1 MSESPSAEQP
11 RPNVFALLA
20 PALQT
25 GAAHLRDPVAY
36 LAAAVALLVTLPVA
50 GLIGFGLAAT
60 AGPFEPGP
68 AIAGAALGGLIA
80 AVGFGWA
87 WTAIAVRAAT
97 SEQGEPV
104 GFKGALM
111 GGLLRLGVVAAGA
124 LLLLAV
130 GIPLLAVFLLT
141 RLMAGIPGL
150 SLVAVLVGAALVVA
164 VFVWVLALMLV
175 GYLLAGF
182 AAADRDA
189 GVMTILRRAT
199 GLALSRPVPIILL
212 LAVVAFAST
221 LVLYLLL
228 LPMLA
233 AGSVGGELVETM
245 KAAGR
250 MVSAVLLSVLMGVG
264 AAAVMLVPTVFS
276 SSALAGFACG
286 SPAEPGSLEEAASRI
301 GSQVRG
307 TLRRTEDHTSPGDD
321 SRADPP
327 DGPGGGGDDRPDES
341 PGPE

>member
-11 RPNVFALLA
+11 RPNAFALVA

-25 GAAHLRDPVAY
+25 GVAHLRDPVAY
-36 LAAAVALLVTLPVA
+36 LAAVVALLVTLPAA

-60 AGPFEPGP
+60 AGPFEVGP
-68 AIAGAALGGLIA
+68 VIAGAALGGLIA

-97 SEQGEPV
+97 SEQGEPA
-104 GFKGALM
+104 GLKDALV

-141 RLMAGIPGL
+141 RLMAEVPVL

-164 VFVWVLALMLV
+164 VFVWVLALLLV

-189 GVMTILRRAT
+189 GVITTLRRAT

-212 LAVVAFAST
+212 LVVVAFAST

-245 KAAGR
+245 EAADR

-264 AAAVMLVPTVFS
+264 AGAVMLVPTVFS

-286 SPAEPGSLEEAASRI
+286 ALAEPGSLEEAASGI
-301 GSQVRG
+301 GSQVLG
-307 TLRRTEDHTSPGDD
+307 TLRRTRDHPPPGDD

-327 DGPGGGGDDRPDES
+327 ADPGDGDGDDGPEA
-341 PGPE
+341 PGPR